1 MKDRKKTHK
10 PVVSIPHLGSAK
22 AEKGITQMQE
32 QFCRYYAIDGLPQG
46 EAAQKAGYVDYHT
59 AASKFLNGRT
69 YPLIVE
75 RVRELRAEVAKV
87 HEVTYDS
94 HIVQLAK
101 IRDLSIAA
109 GNYPAAVSAEKQ
121 RGAAAGLYI
130 SRSEVLVGR
139 IDQMSK
145 EDLTKE
151 IARLVTEFPALR
163 AVAMPTLEI
172 DHVPNGEEN
181 VLFDEESDREF
192 STLDES

>member
-10 PVVSIPHLGSAK
+10 PIVSIPPLGSAK

-46 EAAQKAGYVDYHT
+46 EAAQKAGYSEYHT

-94 HIVQLAK
+94 HIVWLAK

-121 RGAAAGLYI
+121 RGAAAGLYV
-130 SRSEVLVGR
+130 SRSEVLIGR

-145 EDLTKE
+145 DDLAKE

-163 AVAMPTLEI
+163 AVALPTLEI
-172 DHVPNGEEN
+172 DHVPDGEEDLQL
-181 VLFDEESDREF
+181 VEAGDGDDG
-192 STLDES
+192 TLD

>member
-10 PVVSIPHLGSAK
+10 PVVSIPPLGSAK

-46 EAAQKAGYVDYHT
+46 EAAQKAGYSEYHT

-121 RGAAAGLYI
+121 RGAAAGLYV
-130 SRSEVLVGR
+130 SRSEVLIGR

-145 EDLTKE
+145 DDLAKE

-163 AVAMPTLEI
+163 AVALPTLEI
-172 DHVPNGEEN
+172 DHVPDGEEDLQL
-181 VLFDEESDREF
+181 VEAGDGDDG
-192 STLDES
+192 TLD

>member
-10 PVVSIPHLGSAK
+10 PVVSIPPLGSAK

-46 EAAQKAGYVDYHT
+46 EAAQKAGYSEYHT

-94 HIVQLAK
+94 HIVWLAK

-121 RGAAAGLYI
+121 RGAAAGLYV
-130 SRSEVLVGR
+130 SRSEVLIGR

-145 EDLTKE
+145 DDLAKE

-163 AVAMPTLEI
+163 AVALPTLEI
-172 DHVPNGEEN
+172 DHVPDGEEDLQL
-181 VLFDEESDREF
+181 VEAGDGDDG
-192 STLDES
+192 TLD